1 MKYWILANWPGML
14 GWSCCWLRSALS
26 AVQNDPVQCGW
37 ASCASPLFDSTAS
50 SASGCAQKQSAH
62 WRDENSNTTDA
73 WHTTHFHVTYTKLSA
88 ITRNHQPLMIL
99 REGIFTQNTHL
110 NMMVHTK
117 NLLYSTPHQQRTPPT
132 GQCEC
137 HTTKT
142 SQNKSMFTWCNRK
155 GPNAHSVARQVNFFW
170 LCSFPD
176 TLLQCSTAHS
186 VPASCSIRGCRI
198 LVSLPWYHTLNPLL
212 QPHPA
217 WLPIFPS
224 THWNKP
230 IQQRMDPTI
239 HKTQRIPWNQTPR
252 KNPKSSTQSD
262 IIWWNKTE
270 QYNIWHLIVALC

>member
-14 GWSCCWLRSALS
+14 DWSCCWLRSALS

-37 ASCASPLFDSTAS
+37 ASCPSPLFDSTAS
-50 SASGCAQKQSAH
+50 SVSGCAQKQSAH

-73 WHTTHFHVTYTKLSA
+73 WHKTHFHVTYTKLSA

-110 NMMVHTK
+110 NMTVHTK
-117 NLLYSTPHQQRTPPT
+117 NLLYSTPHHQRTPPT

-155 GPNAHSVARQVNFFW
+155 GPNAHSVARQVKFFW

-212 QPHPA
+212 QSHPA

-252 KNPKSSTQSD
+252 KTPKSSTQSD
-262 IIWWNKTE
+262 II
-270 QYNIWHLIVALC
+270 